1 MPPLGKHPWLL
12 LGIALAAAASTTGL
26 AFTNP
31 EPKEFESFAAD
42 QLTQLLSSELCD
54 NDGLP
59 MLMRLMI
66 RDCPALVASQHPAL
80 GRLALAHTRRRNLG
94 LLSLYSTAIGGQSLF
109 AGLRVP
115 RYRATTLALAGR
127 FWMVHSEEDLPAEA
141 GR

>member
-1 MPPLGKHPWLL
+1 MPPLGKHPGLL
-12 LGIALAAAASTTGL
+12 LGLSLAGAATTAGL

-31 EPKEFESFAAD
+31 EPREFESFAAD
-42 QLTQLLSSELCD
+42 QLTQLLIRELCD
-54 NDGLP
+54 SDGLP

-66 RDCPALVASQHPAL
+66 RDCPALVAAQHPAL
-80 GRLALAHTRRRNLG
+80 GRLALAHSRRRNLG

-109 AGLRVP
+109 GGLRLP

-127 FWMVHSEEDLPAEA
+127 FWMVHSEEESPAQA